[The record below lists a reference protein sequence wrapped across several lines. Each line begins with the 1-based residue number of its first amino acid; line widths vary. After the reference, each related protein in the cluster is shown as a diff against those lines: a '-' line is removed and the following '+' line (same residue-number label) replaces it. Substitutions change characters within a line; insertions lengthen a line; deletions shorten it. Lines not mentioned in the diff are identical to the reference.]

1 MIWAQNT
8 VFMASLTVSIT
19 GALFLLLFWKWRTEQ
34 YLLYFGI
41 SNIVLGVGY
50 YLAFSMVSGNTIVP
64 PAIVAAILFSSALC
78 LVTGTNLFAGDKP
91 HKFTVPLLVLFAA
104 ALIWILLTGS
114 SAARPVAG
122 PMAISLLVAVYQLAK
137 TGPIYALC
145 ALPLLMR
152 AIVLIFGAIQAEMD
166 PQQIPPVSN
175 MIFVL
180 QAIMLV
186 FATAIRQLEHN
197 ETERKRLR
205 REARTDG
212 LTGILNRRYFFRDID
227 HHLSTFQPQKS
238 ALILMDIDNFR
249 TINQNHGHPVGDE
262 VIQKLISEFRQA
274 LRPGDIFGR
283 VGGEEFAVYLPDASV
298 QDAAQIA
305 ERLRDRTKVV
315 SVGDCTR
322 VTVSFGVAEL
332 PKPPLKNDQALHWAA
347 DAALVEAKKN
357 GKDCVYVF
365 EDSAPVRWQPSPVT

>member
-1 MIWAQNT
+1 
-8 VFMASLTVSIT
+8 MASLTVSIT
-19 GALFLLLFWKWRTEQ
+19 GALFLLLFWMWRTER

-41 SNIVLGVGY
+41 SNILLGAGY
-50 YLAFSMVSGNTIVP
+50 YLAFSMVSGNIIVP

-137 TGPIYALC
+137 TGPIYVLC

-166 PQQIPPVSN
+166 PQQLPPISN

-283 VGGEEFAVYLPDASV
+283 VGGEEFAVYLPGASV